1 MLSFRC
7 RVIHIAAFIQLIL
20 QQTNGTA
27 SPAVGT
33 IRLWREG
40 LNSGVPA
47 SFGRVQ
53 IVGEFGDWGNICG
66 NTGLIRLTEAHV
78 ICHQLGYTQA
88 SSFGTG
94 ERDG

>member
-1 MLSFRC
+1 MLSFRR

-20 QQTNGTA
+20 QQTNGT

-40 LNSGVPA
+40 LNSGVLT

-53 IVGEFGDWGNICG
+53 IVSEFRNWGNICG

-88 SSFGTG
+88 SSFGIG

>member
-20 QQTNGTA
+20 QQTNGT

-40 LNSGVPA
+40 LNSGVSA

-53 IVGEFGDWGNICG
+53 IVGEFGNWGNFCG
-66 NTGLIRLTEAHV
+66 KTGLIRLTEAHV
-78 ICHQLGYTQA
+78 ICHQLGYTEA
-88 SSFGTG
+88 SDFSTG
-94 ERDG
+94 KNDG

>member
-20 QQTNGTA
+20 HQTNGTP
-27 SPAVGT
+27 PAVGT
-33 IRLWREG
+33 MRLWRQG
-40 LNSGVPA
+40 LNSGDLA

-53 IVGEFGDWGNICG
+53 IVGIFGNWGNFCG
-66 NTGLIRLTEAHV
+66 KTGLIRLTEAHV